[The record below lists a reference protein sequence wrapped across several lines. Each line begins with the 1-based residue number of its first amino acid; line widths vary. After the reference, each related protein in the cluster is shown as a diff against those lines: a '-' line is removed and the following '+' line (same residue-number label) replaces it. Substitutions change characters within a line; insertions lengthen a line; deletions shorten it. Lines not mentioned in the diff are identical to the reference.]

1 MFKRARLIRP
11 FPMSLTS
18 LLDAHPE
25 VVRTLAAL
33 VPPENIPPPVKSPMI
48 AHPVSEHFALVGTAF
63 DYLFRFEVQR
73 RFPKA
78 LTQKWAAE
86 IALGLFKW
94 DAGTDGPAARRVV
107 RNARGAQAKFV
118 RSRTPS
124 EELLA
129 EMARH
134 AIRLAK
140 LDSLYR
146 GGIFDPTFEEASP
159 VDERDLLR
167 LLRIVP
173 FQGPLG
179 GLLKRGPILLNP
191 TFGRFSDLMGGADA
205 DLVAGGALI
214 DLKVTKFPEFTEKRF
229 AQILGYLMLGD
240 MYRESAPKRF
250 PEVKK
255 IGLYFARHAVLST
268 IDVVDLKATREYAS
282 ARQALMAAAKEERS
296 HLSPQCS
303 SPKHAQGATGRQHHR
318 LEPPSNQTPQVL
330 ERRGT
335 LSPRQRGG
343 ESVVRASA
351 PSPGESDQVARDPV
365 PSPPNPS
372 GEGAAGPSPLPPATN
387 GVLPEAAVPSNI
399 PPAGLQESIP
409 HLEVKLRPTFGPL
422 GQVVD
427 GVTPYHATFFAHE
440 ITRLVP
446 GGDLDRISQ
455 SLFDASVDL
464 QPHQIEAGL
473 FALRSPISKGVI
485 LADEVGLG
493 KTIEAGL
500 VLCQFWAERK
510 RRLLVVC
517 PASIR
522 KQWQLELTQK
532 FNLPSSVLD
541 SREYELLRKQGLAQ
555 PFLQDRIIIVSY
567 HYASRLKDQIELVPW
582 DLVVMDEAHRL
593 RNAKTKV
600 SQNLRQ
606 SLHSV
611 RKLLLTATPLQNNIV
626 ELHTLASFIDD
637 KVFGD
642 KLSFQLQYSARE
654 KDFGDLRQRLAP
666 IVKRTL
672 RKDVREYIRYTQ
684 RLPITVTFDP
694 DAPENHLYEEVSEFL
709 QRDDTYSLP
718 PKQRHLMVLI
728 LRKILA
734 SSSTALTAT
743 LERMRQ
749 RLVALAG
756 GKAAPEEVPGLLE
769 DENVDEEEEEEFSE
783 EADVSPL
790 SAVPLN
796 QVKLQEEIRE
806 LGEFIQLAKNIQ
818 VDSKSKALLRGLEKG
833 FTKMQELGGAH
844 KALVFTESRRTQA
857 YLKLYL
863 EANGYKDQIVL
874 FNGTNTEPE
883 SKGIYEAW
891 RQVNKPL
898 GRTTGNRNIDQ
909 RTALIEYFRDHATIM
924 LATEA
929 AGEGVNL
936 QFCSLVI
943 NYDLPWNPQRI
954 EQRIGRCHRYGQPHD
969 VVVVNFLNAKN
980 AADKRVLELLSD
992 KFHLFKGVFG
1002 SSDEVLGSLE
1012 SGVDFERKVL
1022 AIYQQCRTTK
1032 EIDAAFGQLQRE
1044 MEQQIKS
1051 RMQKVRQALLEHFDE
1066 EVHTRFRNF
1075 MTETQSH
1082 LGRIEEMFWKTT
1094 KQVLGGKARFNDKK
1108 REFALT
1114 AAPGPRIRT
1123 GPYRMISRTPTGQL
1137 KEEGED
1143 ILYRMSSPLGEFV
1156 LDHAKGELTP
1166 VAEVAFQL
1174 SKHPTRIM
1182 VLEQLKKKAGWLTL
1196 TKLRV
1201 WSLGDEEHH
1210 VFTAFTD
1217 QGEAVDPEV
1226 SAKMFLLCANV
1237 RGLDAVPEAVMKR
1250 LSQNAGLAVQ
1260 AQLARTMQANMAH
1273 FTEEQDRLE
1282 RWAEDRKMSSR
1293 NLVDELELQL
1303 RDLRRQS
1310 RIAPTLAERIE
1321 LKEREKQ
1328 LVERQRKAQADVFS
1342 AFDDINKEMDGFIQS
1357 LQRQLEQTASVET
1370 LFTIRWKVD

>member
-1 MFKRARLIRP
+1 
-11 FPMSLTS
+11 
-18 LLDAHPE
+18 
-25 VVRTLAAL
+25 
-33 VPPENIPPPVKSPMI
+33 MI

-73 RFPKA
+73 RYSKA
-78 LTQKWAAE
+78 RAQKWVAE

-94 DAGTDGPAARRVV
+94 DAGADGLTARRVV
-107 RNARGAQAKFV
+107 RNARRALSEFV
-118 RSRTPS
+118 CSRKPS
-124 EELLA
+124 EELLT
-129 EMARH
+129 EMAQH

-146 GGIFDPTFEEASP
+146 GGIFDPTVEEASP
-159 VDERDLLR
+159 RDVRDLLR

-173 FQGPLG
+173 FDGPLG
-179 GLLKRGPILLNP
+179 MLLKRGPILLNP
-191 TFGRFSDLMGGADA
+191 TFGKFSDLMGGADA
-205 DLVAGGALI
+205 DLVAGDALI
-214 DLKVTKFPEFTEKRF
+214 DLKATKFPEFTEEHL

-250 PEVKK
+250 PEVKEV
-255 IGLYFARHAVLST
+255 GLYFARHGVLST
-268 IDVVDLKATREYAS
+268 IDVEELRATPEYAS
-282 ARQALMAAAKEERS
+282 ARQGLMAAAKEERS
-296 HLSPQCS
+296 DLAPPWS
-303 SPKHAQGATGRQHHR
+303 SPKDTKRAPDRQHHSF
-318 LEPPSNQTPQVL
+318 EPSSGQTPRVF

-335 LSPRQRGG
+335 LSPRQPGG
-343 ESVVRASA
+343 DSVSRASA
-351 PSPGESDQVARDPV
+351 PSPVENDQVARDPV
-365 PSPPNPS
+365 PSPSNPS
-372 GEGAAGPSPLPPATN
+372 GGSTSGPPQLPPATRAA
-387 GVLPEAAVPSNI
+387 PAEATLPSNI
-399 PPAGLQESIP
+399 PAAGLQGPIAY
-409 HLEVKLRPTFGPL
+409 LEVQIRPNFGPL

-427 GVTPYHATFFAHE
+427 GVTPYHAKFFAHE

-473 FALRSPISKGVI
+473 FALRSPISKGAM

-510 RRLLVVC
+510 RRLLVIC

-522 KQWQLELTQK
+522 KQWQQELTQK

-541 SREYELLRKQGLAQ
+541 SREYEVLRKQGHAQ
-555 PFLQDRIIIVSY
+555 PLLQDRIIIVSY
-567 HYASRLKDQIELVPW
+567 HYANRLKDQLELVPW
-582 DLVVMDEAHRL
+582 DLVVMDEAHHL
-593 RNAKTKV
+593 RNAKTKA

-611 RKLLLTATPLQNNIV
+611 RKLLLTATPLQNNIG
-626 ELHTLASFIDD
+626 ELHNLASFIDD

-672 RKDVREYIRYTQ
+672 RKDVLEYIRYTQ
-684 RLPITVTFDP
+684 RHPITVTFDP
-694 DAPENHLYEEVSEFL
+694 EAPENHLYEEVSEFL

-718 PKQRHLMVLI
+718 PRQRHLMVLL

-743 LERMRQ
+743 LEKMRH
-749 RLVALAG
+749 RLVELSG
-756 GKAAPEEVPGLLE
+756 GKAVLEEVPGLLD
-769 DENVDEEEEEEFSE
+769 DENVDEEEEEEFNE
-783 EADVSPL
+783 EAEVSPPPP
-790 SAVPLN
+790 APLN

-806 LGEFIQLAKNIQ
+806 LGEFIQLANSIH

-833 FTKMQELGGAH
+833 FAKMQGLGGAH
-844 KALVFTESRRTQA
+844 KALIFTESRRTQA

-863 EANGYKDQIVL
+863 EANGYQDQIVL

-883 SKGIYEAW
+883 SRAIYEAW
-891 RQVNKPL
+891 RRVNEPL

-954 EQRIGRCHRYGQPHD
+954 EQRIGRCHRYGQLHD

-1002 SSDEVLGSLE
+1002 SSDEVLGTLE
-1012 SGVDFERKVL
+1012 SGVEFERKVL

-1032 EIDAAFGQLQRE
+1032 EIDEAFGQLQKE
-1044 MEQQIKS
+1044 MEQQIKA

-1082 LGRIEEMFWKTT
+1082 LGRIEEMFWRTT
-1094 KQVLGGKARFNDKK
+1094 KQVLGRKARFDDRK
-1108 REFALT
+1108 REFTLT

-1123 GPYRMISRTPTGQL
+1123 GPYRLISRTPTGQF

-1143 ILYRMSSPLGEFV
+1143 ILYRMSTPLGEYV
-1156 LDHAKGELTP
+1156 LDHAKGEPTP
-1166 VAEVAFQL
+1166 TAEVTFHL

-1182 VLEQLKKKAGWLTL
+1182 VLEKLKKKAGWLTL

-1201 WSLGDEEHH
+1201 KSLGDEEHH

-1217 QGEAVDPEV
+1217 QGESLDTEV
-1226 SAKMFLLCANV
+1226 STKMFLLSANA
-1237 RGLDAVPEAVMKR
+1237 RGLETVPEAVTTR
-1250 LSQNAGLAVQ
+1250 LSQEAGLAIQ
-1260 AQLARTMQANMAH
+1260 AQLAKTMQANMAH

-1282 RWAEDRKMSSR
+1282 RWAEDRKTSSR
-1293 NLVDELELQL
+1293 NQVDELEFQL

-1310 RIAPTLAERIE
+1310 RIAQTLAERVE
-1321 LKEREKQ
+1321 LKEREKE
-1328 LVERQRKAQADVFS
+1328 LMARQRKAQGEVFS
-1342 AFDDINKEMDGFIQS
+1342 AFDEINKEMDGFIQS
-1357 LQRQLEQTASVET
+1357 LQRQLEQTATVET